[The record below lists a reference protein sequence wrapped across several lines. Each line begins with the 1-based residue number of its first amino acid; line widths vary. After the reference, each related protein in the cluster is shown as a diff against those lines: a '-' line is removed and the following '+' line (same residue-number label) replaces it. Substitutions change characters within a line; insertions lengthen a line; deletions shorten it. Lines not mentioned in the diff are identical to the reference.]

1 MHIEHDIEHFVR
13 MLNMETSEGKREWE
27 TGEARQR
34 AYMTPAM

>member
-27 TGEARQR
+27 TQAKPGRER
-34 AYMTPAM
+34 T